1 MGLVPS
7 SILEGPIIK
16 SGQRCWS
23 FSYDEKFAVKC
34 AEYIVDVRSRPDLF
48 EARTLS
54 QFGIKDENRRSMRI
68 ALRRKWRN
76 AFFTVNEPKRS
87 FGGAGLGRSSSLLG
101 ALE

>member
-23 FSYDEKFAVKC
+23 FSYDEKFAIKC

-48 EARTLS
+48 EVRTLS
-54 QFGIKDENRRSMRI
+54 QLGIKDENRRSMRI
-68 ALRRKWRN
+68 ALRRKCRN
-76 AFFTVNEPKRS
+76 PFVRIDGHKAS
-87 FGGAGLGRSSSLLG
+87 LCGGGTRCGEYRVSGL
-101 ALE
+101 